1 MEVYMIDIA
10 IIGAGPAGMTAAIYG
25 RRAGLN
31 VCVFEGELCGGQMV
45 YTPEI
50 ENYPGT
56 GKLSG
61 AELALNMRAQMLDL
75 GATLIEEKV
84 TAVSETDGIYRI
96 TTWGGEYEARTLII
110 ANGAKRRKLGVPG
123 EEKYSGRGVSYCAV
137 CDGSL
142 YRGKTAVVVGGGNT
156 AAEDAEY
163 LANICA
169 KVYLVHRRTEL
180 RAEKHLASAVL
191 NNDKI
196 EKILGAT
203 VVSII
208 GDKKVTAIELDVGGE
223 RRTVDTDAV
232 FVCVGLQPENGIFAD
247 VAELDAAGYIVAGAD
262 CKASRKGLFAAGDT
276 RTTALRQVI
285 TAASDGAVA
294 ATNADR
300 YIKENG

>member
-1 MEVYMIDIA
+1 MIDIA

-31 VCVFEGELCGGQMV
+31 VCVFEAELCGGQMI

-61 AELALNMRAQMLDL
+61 AELSLNMRAQMIDL
-75 GATLIEEKV
+75 GAELVEDRV
-84 TAVSETDGIYRI
+84 TAVSVENGIYRI
-96 TTWGGEYEARTLII
+96 STFGGEYEARTLII

-142 YRGKTAVVVGGGNT
+142 YKGKTAVVVGGGNT
-156 AAEDAEY
+156 AAEDALY
-163 LANICA
+163 LANICE
-169 KVYLVHRRTEL
+169 KVYLIHRREEL
-180 RAEKHLASAVL
+180 RAEKHLAEAVL
-191 NNDKI
+191 NSDKV
-196 EKILGAT
+196 EKILGARP
-203 VVSII
+203 VAVI
-208 GDKKVTAIELDVGGE
+208 GDKKVTAIELEMNGE
-223 RRTVDTDAV
+223 NRTVETDAI
-232 FVCVGLQPENGIFAD
+232 FVCIGLQPENSIFAD
-247 VAELDAAGYIVAGAD
+247 VAELDAAGYIVADAD
-262 CKASRKGLFAAGDT
+262 CRASRAGLFAAGDT

-285 TAASDGAVA
+285 TAASDGAIA

-300 YIKENG
+300 YIKENY

>member
-1 MEVYMIDIA
+1 MIDIA

-25 RRAGLN
+25 KRAGLN
-31 VCVFEGELCGGQMV
+31 VCVFEAELCGGQMI

-61 AELALNMRAQMLDL
+61 AELSLNMRAQMLDL
-75 GATLIEEKV
+75 GAELVEDRV
-84 TAVSETDGIYRI
+84 TAVREENGIYRI
-96 TTWGGEYEARTLII
+96 STFGGEYESRTIII

-142 YRGKTAVVVGGGNT
+142 YKGKTAVVVGGGNT
-156 AAEDAEY
+156 AAEDALY
-163 LANICA
+163 LANICE
-169 KVYLVHRRTEL
+169 KVYLVHRREEL
-180 RAEKHLASAVL
+180 RAEKHLARAVL
-191 NNDKI
+191 DSDKV

-203 VVSII
+203 PVAVI
-208 GDKKVTAIELDVGGE
+208 GDKKVTAIELEINGVK
-223 RRTVDTDAV
+223 RTVETDAI
-232 FVCVGLQPENGIFAD
+232 FVCIGLQPENGIFSD
-247 VAELDAAGYIVAGAD
+247 IAELDAAGYIVAGAD
-262 CKASRKGLFAAGDT
+262 CRTSRAGLFAAGDT

-300 YIKENG
+300 YIKENY

>member
-1 MEVYMIDIA
+1 MLDIA

-25 RRAGLN
+25 RRAGLS
-31 VCVFEGELCGGQMV
+31 VCVFEAELCGGQMI
-45 YTPEI
+45 YTLEI

-61 AELALNMRAQMLDL
+61 AELSLNMRAQMLDL
-75 GATLIEEKV
+75 GAELVEDKV
-84 TAVSETDGIYRI
+84 LSVSVDNGIYRI
-96 TTWGGEYEARTLII
+96 LTSSGEFESRTLII

-142 YRGKTAVVVGGGNT
+142 YKGKTAIVVGGGNT
-156 AAEDAEY
+156 ACEDALY
-163 LANICA
+163 LANICD
-169 KVYLVHRRTEL
+169 KVYLVHRREAL

-191 NNDKI
+191 NSEKV
-196 EKILGAT
+196 EKILGAKPIA
-203 VVSII
+203 VI
-208 GDKKVTAIELDVGGE
+208 GDKKVTAIELDINGLK
-223 RRTVDTDAV
+223 RTVETDAV
-232 FVCVGLQPENGIFAD
+232 FVCIGLQPENGVFAD
-247 VAELDAAGYIVAGAD
+247 IADLDAAGYIIAGAD
-262 CKASRKGLFAAGDT
+262 CRTSREGVFAAGDT

-300 YIKENG
+300 YIKENF